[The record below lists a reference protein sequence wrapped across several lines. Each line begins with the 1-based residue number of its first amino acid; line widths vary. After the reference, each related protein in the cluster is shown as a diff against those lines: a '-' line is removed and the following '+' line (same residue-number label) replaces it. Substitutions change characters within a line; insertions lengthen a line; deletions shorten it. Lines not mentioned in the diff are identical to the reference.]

1 MKMQIIACEKF
12 PPYQVMRKLNEMS
25 LRLTEF
31 LGVSSFFFYE
41 RHPDLLDT
49 AQVSLKK
56 EGNAAYKTFKQMPL
70 LPAAPAAPGE
80 AAAAAVLSAACGA
93 AAQTRTRTRDE
104 QAAEQLAEHSAERP
118 AERLAA
124 EMAPPLAAERVV
136 EIPAR
141 PLARRTGSRGG

>member
-49 AQVSLKK
+49 AKVSLKK
-56 EGNAAYKTFKQMPL
+56 EGNGAYKTFKQMPL
-70 LPAAPAAPGE
+70 LPAAPAALGVPFPLVQACASCLSSP
-80 AAAAAVLSAACGA
+80 AADPVSPV
-93 AAQTRTRTRDE
+93 
-104 QAAEQLAEHSAERP
+104 SAEEDQARSAP
-118 AERLAA
+118 ACRQ
-124 EMAPPLAAERVV
+124 P
-136 EIPAR
+136 
-141 PLARRTGSRGG
+141 T